1 MRWKKGSGNCRTGG
15 SETMKEEF
23 DGLVEHLLDG
33 GLFLQQAIEILEK
46 NMIQGALQRS
56 HGNQCAAAKHL
67 GIHRNTL
74 QRKMVA
80 YEVGGTRTRRKPI
93 SRAGHPRKKKTGAA

>member
-1 MRWKKGSGNCRTGG
+1 
-15 SETMKEEF
+15 MKERF

-33 GLFLQQAIEILEK
+33 ELFLQQAIEILERC
-46 NMIQGALQRS
+46 MIQSALGRN
-56 HGNQCAAAKHL
+56 HGNQCAAAKQL

-80 YEVGGTRTRRKPI
+80 YELGGTRPRTKRKPVGRAGSTRRK
-93 SRAGHPRKKKTGAA
+93 KAASA

>member
-1 MRWKKGSGNCRTGG
+1 
-15 SETMKEEF
+15 MKEKF

-33 GLFLQQAIEILEK
+33 ELFLQQAIEILERS
-46 NMIQGALQRS
+46 MIQGALARN
-56 HGNQCAAAKHL
+56 HGNQCAAAKQL

-80 YEVGGTRTRRKPI
+80 YELGGTRPRARRKPAG
-93 SRAGHPRKKKTGAA
+93 RAGSQRRKKAAIA

>member
-1 MRWKKGSGNCRTGG
+1 
-15 SETMKEEF
+15 MKERF

-33 GLFLQQAIEILEK
+33 ELFLQQAIEILERS
-46 NMIQGALQRS
+46 MIQGALTRNS
-56 HGNQCAAAKHL
+56 GNQCAAAKAL

-80 YEVGGTRTRRKPI
+80 YELGDAYSCAPQTGGTRRHNAP
-93 SRAGHPRKKKTGAA
+93 

>member
-1 MRWKKGSGNCRTGG
+1 
-15 SETMKEEF
+15 MKDGFE
-23 DGLVEHLLDG
+23 GLVAHLLDG

-46 NMIQGALQRS
+46 SMIQGALQCNQ
-56 HGNQCAAAKHL
+56 GNQCAAAKQL

-80 YEVGGTRTRRKPI
+80 YEVGGTRTRVRRKPVT
-93 SRAGHPRKKKTGAA
+93 RAGHPPKKKTGAA

>member
-1 MRWKKGSGNCRTGG
+1 
-15 SETMKEEF
+15 MKERF

-33 GLFLQQAIEILEK
+33 ELFLQQAIEILEK
-46 NMIQGALQRS
+46 SMIQSALLRN
-56 HGNQCAAAKHL
+56 HGNQCAAAKQL

-80 YEVGGTRTRRKPI
+80 YQLGGKSPRRKPI
-93 SRAGHPRKKKTGAA
+93 VRAGHGRKKKAATA

>member
-1 MRWKKGSGNCRTGG
+1 
-15 SETMKEEF
+15 MKARF

-46 NMIQGALQRS
+46 SMIQGALQS
-56 HGNQCAAAKHL
+56 NHGNQCAAAKQL

-80 YEVGGTRTRRKPI
+80 YEVGGTRPRTGRKPMA
-93 SRAGHPRKKKTGAA
+93 RAGHPRKKKTVNA